1 MWLRCNPWT
10 IPSLLDA
17 LREENKDTDLVER
30 GTEAC
35 VCLDCEIFRADFA
48 RQLRM
53 PEEVESRTS
62 FRKEERIQ

>member
-1 MWLRCNPWT
+1 M
-10 IPSLLDA
+10 LDA

-53 PEEVESRTS
+53 PEAVESRMS
-62 FRKEERIQ
+62 FRMEERIQ